1 MEFIQLMSG
10 TFFKCNKTAAF
21 SIHNIFLLTYTTDK
35 RYFAQQII
43 PVTTIHLTHRI
54 YDSLCNTVCAMT
66 DITQEMM

>member
-10 TFFKCNKTAAF
+10 TFLKCNKTAVF

-54 YDSLCNTVCAMT
+54 YYSLCNIVCAMA
-66 DITQEMM
+66 DMMQQIT